1 MADKLRNLKDC
12 ARRLEAAVAR
22 EDWATAATADSE
34 LAAAIA
40 DLGGEVLDT
49 MQRRTLDSAAIVHA
63 AARERCRS
71 ALADVVAR
79 LDALRANR
87 EGWIAYALDGEAREA
102 GQ

>member
-1 MADKLRNLKDC
+1 MADKLRTLKDC
-12 ARRLEAAVAR
+12 VRRLEAAVGR
-22 EDWATAATADSE
+22 EDWAAAATADSE

-40 DLGGEVLDT
+40 DFGDEALDT
-49 MQRRTLDSAAIVHA
+49 LQRRTLDAAATVHA
-63 AARERCRS
+63 AARERCRN

-79 LDALRANR
+79 LDAMRANR